1 MEKKVT
7 FRPVR
12 DIGTAWCCFKV
23 SDRANETVMNATE
36 QVFLRICTWSCET
49 GVLMVSKWFA
59 IGVKYSRVCFCIYI
73 QFLFHL
79 FKRSW
84 NAVNAV
90 TDHVKRIRL
99 SRRIRPCI
107 VRLLNTPPSVGIAA
121 SWDQAAVVRI
131 SGTIAES
138 HWVKTL
144 YPAIHG
150 TSFNTSSTN

>member
-1 MEKKVT
+1 M

-23 SDRANETVMNATE
+23 SDCGNESVIERNRTS
-36 QVFLRICTWSCET
+36 FLRVCTWSCAK
-49 GVLMVSKWFA
+49 GLLVVSKWFV
-59 IGVKYSRVCFCIYI
+59 GGGEYSRIFFVFTFSFCFICSNELET
-73 QFLFHL
+73 QWMLFLIVWRGFAESSD
-79 FKRSW
+79 R
-84 NAVNAV
+84 AVYCSSSQYA
-90 TDHVKRIRL
+90 
-99 SRRIRPCI
+99 
-107 VRLLNTPPSVGIAA
+107 PSAGITA

-138 HWVKTL
+138 HWVIRH